1 MEREDT
7 PNELLLTR
15 VWFVLTVGLILTALI
30 MLGIFEDNEDIG
42 PCEQYQSQEAFEL
55 CADSVYNS

>member
-55 CADSVYNS
+55 CADSVYNG

>member
-30 MLGIFEDNEDIG
+30 MLGIFEGSEDID

-55 CADSVYNS
+55 CADSVYNG

>member
-1 MEREDT
+1 MDREET
-7 PNELLLTR
+7 PQELLIMR
-15 VWFVLTVGLILTALI
+15 VLFTLAVGLVLTALI
-30 MLGIFEDNEDIG
+30 MLGIFEDREDIG

>member
-7 PNELLLTR
+7 PRELFLTR
-15 VWFVLTVGLILTALI
+15 LWFILTAGLILAALI

-55 CADSVYNS
+55 CADSVYNG

>member
-1 MEREDT
+1 MDRKET
-7 PNELLLTR
+7 PHELLIMR
-15 VWFVLTVGLILTALI
+15 VLFALMVGLVLTALI
-30 MLGIFEDNEDIG
+30 MLGIFEDSEDIG

>member
-7 PNELLLTR
+7 PNELFLTR
-15 VWFVLTVGLILTALI
+15 VWFILTVGLILTALI
-30 MLGIFEDNEDIG
+30 MLGIFEDGEDIG

-55 CADSVYNS
+55 CADSVYNG

>member
-7 PNELLLTR
+7 PNELFLTR
-15 VWFVLTVGLILTALI
+15 VWFILTVGLVLTALI
-30 MLGIFEDNEDIG
+30 MLGIFENNEDIG

-55 CADSVYNS
+55 CADSVYNG

>member
-1 MEREDT
+1 MDREET
-7 PNELLLTR
+7 PKELLIMR
-15 VWFVLTVGLILTALI
+15 VLFTLAVGLILTALI

>member
-1 MEREDT
+1 MDREET
-7 PNELLLTR
+7 PKELLIMR
-15 VWFVLTVGLILTALI
+15 VLFTLAVGLVLTALI
-30 MLGIFEDNEDIG
+30 MLGIFEDSEDIG

>member
-1 MEREDT
+1 MDRKET
-7 PNELLLTR
+7 PHELLIMR
-15 VWFVLTVGLILTALI
+15 VLFALMVGLVLAALI
-30 MLGIFEDNEDIG
+30 MLGIFDDSEDIG

>member
-1 MEREDT
+1 MDREET
-7 PNELLLTR
+7 PHELLIMR
-15 VWFVLTVGLILTALI
+15 VLFALMVGLVLTALI
-30 MLGIFEDNEDIG
+30 MLGIFEDSEDIG